1 MNMYPDP
8 AAMIAQLHARNFHFM
23 VSVWSRFDN
32 STTFYEQMRDMK
44 ALVGRSD
51 YYGLLLFWV

>member
-1 MNMYPDP
+1 
-8 AAMIAQLHARNFHFM
+8 MIAELHRANFRFM

-32 STTFYEQMRDMK
+32 STTFYSQMRDLD

-51 YYGLLLFWV
+51 YYGAGP